1 MKIILRK
8 IFNVL
13 NILMAAI
20 GVINLGKDIYPAFIK
35 WSEFMYYLLD
45 VVKHF
50 RNLVLLPIS
59 LPLEWI
65 DIIMLD
71 WFKSYLFLGFL
82 AYNTYNISHR
92 VICGARSHASLIN
105 LIIEKDRIRIFLHI
119 LVSIFLWPILTFD
132 LVKHYYE
139 GKYDNKNN
147 VYTLWGKYI
156 FGVIFAT
163 VLLIFLNWIINQ
175 INA

>member
-13 NILMAAI
+13 NILMTAI
-20 GVINLGKDIYPAFIK
+20 SLINLGKEIYPAVIK
-35 WSEFMYYLLD
+35 WSEFLYYLLD

-50 RNLVLLPIS
+50 RNFILLPIS
-59 LPLEWI
+59 LPLQWI

-82 AYNTYNISHR
+82 TYNTYNISHR
-92 VICGARSHASLIN
+92 VICGARSHDSLIN
-105 LIIEKDRIRIFLHI
+105 LIIEKERIKIFIHI
-119 LVSIFLWPILTFD
+119 LVSILLWPILTFD
-132 LVKHYYE
+132 LIKHYYE

-156 FGVIFAT
+156 FGVIVAT
-163 VLLIFLNWIINQ
+163 FLLIFLNWVINQ
-175 INA
+175 IIA